1 MNRLLI
7 TFFSVLTIVVA
18 TEQKPFK
25 HEKNILAVLNEYMSS
40 VDNKDIDAMLNHLT
54 IPIDL
59 HFGSG
64 RVVTVRSD
72 NELKDIF
79 QNWKNSPRSNFY
91 STVLRT
97 VSVEQTGIVNNM
109 LAVADITYDRLD
121 KDGNI
126 IKTERALYH
135 FVKGTGYYAKPL
147 KFIWAL
153 STRWARDWKIYMI
166 SNIDAEQ

>member
-97 VSVEQTGIVNNM
+97 VSVEETGIVNNM

-153 STRWARDWKIYMI
+153 STRWARDWQIYMI
-166 SNIDAEQ
+166 SNIDTEQ

>member
-72 NELKDIF
+72 NELKNIF
-79 QNWKNSPRSNFY
+79 QNWKNSPRSNFS

-97 VSVEQTGIVNNM
+97 VSVEETGIVNNM

-135 FVKGTGYYAKPL
+135 FVKGNGYYAKPL

>member
-1 MNRLLI
+1 MYRLLI

-18 TEQKPFK
+18 SEQKPFK

-97 VSVEQTGIVNNM
+97 VSVEETGIVNNM

>member
-79 QNWKNSPRSNFY
+79 QNWKNSPRSSFS

-97 VSVEQTGIVNNM
+97 VSVEETGIVNNM

-135 FVKGTGYYAKPL
+135 FVKGNGYYAKPL
-147 KFIWAL
+147 KFIWAV

>member
-1 MNRLLI
+1 MNRVFIIIL
-7 TFFSVLTIVVA
+7 SVLSSVFA
-18 TEQKPFK
+18 TEPTSFK
-25 HEKNILAVLNEYMSS
+25 HEKKILSILNEYMSN
-40 VDNKDIDAMLNHLT
+40 VDDKDINSMLNHLT
-54 IPIDL
+54 IPVDL

-72 NELKDIF
+72 DELKNIF
-79 QNWKNSPRSNFY
+79 NDWKNSPRSKFH

-97 VSVEQTGIVNNM
+97 VSIEETGIVKNM

-121 KDGNI
+121 QDGNT

-135 FVKGTGYYAKPL
+135 FIKGDGYYAKPL

-153 STRWARDWKIYMI
+153 STKWARDWKIYMI
-166 SNIDAEQ
+166 SNIDIE

>member
-1 MNRLLI
+1 M
-7 TFFSVLTIVVA
+7 LTIVVA

-97 VSVEQTGIVNNM
+97 VSVEETGIVNNM

-147 KFIWAL
+147 KFIWAV

-166 SNIDAEQ
+166 SNIDARQ

>member
-1 MNRLLI
+1 M
-7 TFFSVLTIVVA
+7 LTIVVA
-18 TEQKPFK
+18 SEQKPFK

-97 VSVEQTGIVNNM
+97 VSVEETGIVNNM

>member
-79 QNWKNSPRSNFY
+79 QNWKNSPRSNFS

-97 VSVEQTGIVNNM
+97 VSVEETGIVNNM

-135 FVKGTGYYAKPL
+135 FVKGNGYYAKPL

-166 SNIDAEQ
+166 SNIDARQ

>member
-72 NELKDIF
+72 NELKNIF
-79 QNWKNSPRSNFY
+79 QNWKNSPRSNFS

-97 VSVEQTGIVNNM
+97 VSVEETGIVNNM

>member
-40 VDNKDIDAMLNHLT
+40 VDNKDIDAMLNHIT

-59 HFGSG
+59 HFGAG

-97 VSVEQTGIVNNM
+97 VSVEETGIVNNM

-147 KFIWAL
+147 KFIWAV

-166 SNIDAEQ
+166 SNIDT

>member
-72 NELKDIF
+72 NELKNIF
-79 QNWKNSPRSNFY
+79 QNWKNSPRSNFS

-97 VSVEQTGIVNNM
+97 VSVEETGIVNNM

-135 FVKGTGYYAKPL
+135 FVKGNGYYAKPL
-147 KFIWAL
+147 KFIWAV

-166 SNIDAEQ
+166 SNIDARQ

>member
-72 NELKDIF
+72 NELKNIF
-79 QNWKNSPRSNFY
+79 QNWKNSPRSNFS

-97 VSVEQTGIVNNM
+97 VSVEETGIVNNM

-135 FVKGTGYYAKPL
+135 FVKGNGYYAKPL

-166 SNIDAEQ
+166 SNIDTEQ

>member
-79 QNWKNSPRSNFY
+79 QNWKNSPRSNFS

-97 VSVEQTGIVNNM
+97 VSVEETGIVNNM

-135 FVKGTGYYAKPL
+135 FVKGNGYYAKPL

-153 STRWARDWKIYMI
+153 STRWAKTGRSI
-166 SNIDAEQ
+166 

>member
-1 MNRLLI
+1 M
-7 TFFSVLTIVVA
+7 LTIVVA
-18 TEQKPFK
+18 SEQKPFK

-97 VSVEQTGIVNNM
+97 VSVEETGIVNNM

-121 KDGNI
+121 KDGNT

-153 STRWARDWKIYMI
+153 STRWAREWTIYMI
-166 SNIDAEQ
+166 SNIDTEQ

>member
-91 STVLRT
+91 STVLKT
-97 VSVEQTGIVNNM
+97 VSVEETGIVNNM

-121 KDGNI
+121 KDGNT

>member
-1 MNRLLI
+1 
-7 TFFSVLTIVVA
+7 
-18 TEQKPFK
+18 
-25 HEKNILAVLNEYMSS
+25 MSS

-72 NELKDIF
+72 NELKNIF

-97 VSVEQTGIVNNM
+97 VSVEETGIVNNM

-147 KFIWAL
+147 KFIWAV

-166 SNIDAEQ
+166 SNIDMEQ

>member
-91 STVLRT
+91 STVLKT
-97 VSVEQTGIVNNM
+97 VSVEETGIVNNM

-121 KDGNI
+121 KDGNT

-135 FVKGTGYYAKPL
+135 FVKGNGYYAKPL

>member
-97 VSVEQTGIVNNM
+97 VSVEETGIVNNM

-166 SNIDAEQ
+166 SNIDK

>member
-1 MNRLLI
+1 MI
-7 TFFSVLTIVVA
+7 
-18 TEQKPFK
+18 QKPFK

-97 VSVEQTGIVNNM
+97 VSVEETGIVNNM

-135 FVKGTGYYAKPL
+135 FIKGTGYYAKPL

-166 SNIDAEQ
+166 SNIDK

>member
-72 NELKDIF
+72 NELKNIF

-97 VSVEQTGIVNNM
+97 VSVEETGIVNNM

-135 FVKGTGYYAKPL
+135 FVKGNGYYAKPL
-147 KFIWAL
+147 KFIWAV

-166 SNIDAEQ
+166 SNIDARQ

>member
-1 MNRLLI
+1 M
-7 TFFSVLTIVVA
+7 LTIVVA

-97 VSVEQTGIVNNM
+97 VSVEETGIVNNM

-166 SNIDAEQ
+166 SNIDK

>member
-97 VSVEQTGIVNNM
+97 VSVEETGIVNNM

-147 KFIWAL
+147 KFIWAV

-166 SNIDAEQ
+166 SNIDARQ

>member
-97 VSVEQTGIVNNM
+97 VSVEETGIVNNM

-135 FVKGTGYYAKPL
+135 FVKGNGYYAKPL
-147 KFIWAL
+147 KFIWAV

-166 SNIDAEQ
+166 SNIDARQ

>member
-97 VSVEQTGIVNNM
+97 VSVEETGIVNNM

-147 KFIWAL
+147 KFIWAV
-153 STRWARDWKIYMI
+153 STMWARDWKIYMI

>member
-97 VSVEQTGIVNNM
+97 VSVEETGIVNNM

-121 KDGNI
+121 KDGNT

>member
-7 TFFSVLTIVVA
+7 TFFSVLTIVIA

-97 VSVEQTGIVNNM
+97 VSVEETGIVNNM

-147 KFIWAL
+147 KFIWAV

>member
-1 MNRLLI
+1 M
-7 TFFSVLTIVVA
+7 LTIVVA

-72 NELKDIF
+72 NELKNIF
-79 QNWKNSPRSNFY
+79 QNWKNSPRSNFS

-97 VSVEQTGIVNNM
+97 VSVEETGIVNNM

-135 FVKGTGYYAKPL
+135 FVKGNGYYAKPL
-147 KFIWAL
+147 KFIWAV

-166 SNIDAEQ
+166 SNIDARQ

>member
-7 TFFSVLTIVVA
+7 TYFSVLTIVVA

-97 VSVEQTGIVNNM
+97 VSVEETGIVNNM

-147 KFIWAL
+147 KFIWAV
-153 STRWARDWKIYMI
+153 STRWARHWKIYMI

>member
-97 VSVEQTGIVNNM
+97 VSVEETGIVNNM

-147 KFIWAL
+147 KFIWAV

>member
-97 VSVEQTGIVNNM
+97 VSVEETGIVNNM

>member
-97 VSVEQTGIVNNM
+97 VSVEETGIVNNM

-121 KDGNI
+121 KDGNT

-166 SNIDAEQ
+166 SNIDK

>member
-97 VSVEQTGIVNNM
+97 VSVEETGIVNNM

-147 KFIWAL
+147 KFIWAV

-166 SNIDAEQ
+166 SNIDK

>member
-79 QNWKNSPRSNFY
+79 QNWKNSPRSKFY

-97 VSVEQTGIVNNM
+97 VSVEETGIVNNM

-166 SNIDAEQ
+166 SNIDK

>member
-97 VSVEQTGIVNNM
+97 VSVEETGIVNNM

-121 KDGNI
+121 KDGNT

-135 FVKGTGYYAKPL
+135 FVKGNGYYAKPL
-147 KFIWAL
+147 KFIWAV

-166 SNIDAEQ
+166 SNIDARQ

>member
-1 MNRLLI
+1 MTYLHLI
-7 TFFSVLTIVVA
+7 SR
-18 TEQKPFK
+18 
-25 HEKNILAVLNEYMSS
+25 
-40 VDNKDIDAMLNHLT
+40 D
-54 IPIDL
+54 
-59 HFGSG
+59 
-64 RVVTVRSD
+64 
-72 NELKDIF
+72 ELKDIF
-79 QNWKNSPRSNFY
+79 QNWKNSPRSNFS

-97 VSVEQTGIVNNM
+97 VSVEETGIVNNM

-166 SNIDAEQ
+166 SNIDTEQ

>member
-72 NELKDIF
+72 NELRIYFRIGKIRRGQIF
-79 QNWKNSPRSNFY
+79 TQQCSERS
-91 STVLRT
+91 
-97 VSVEQTGIVNNM
+97 
-109 LAVADITYDRLD
+109 
-121 KDGNI
+121 
-126 IKTERALYH
+126 
-135 FVKGTGYYAKPL
+135 
-147 KFIWAL
+147 L
-153 STRWARDWKIYMI
+153 SRK
-166 SNIDAEQ
+166 QV